1 MTESPRI
8 RALGRSGSAR
18 PISEGPC
25 MAESRRGRGA
35 VVHTWQGVNY
45 RLRVATRGDEFALRE
60 LIARSIRELGA
71 NDYTPARPAESHSVR
86 LTT

>member
-1 MTESPRI
+1 
-8 RALGRSGSAR
+8 
-18 PISEGPC
+18 
-25 MAESRRGRGA
+25 
-35 VVHTWQGVNY
+35 
-45 RLRVATRGDEFALRE
+45 